1 MDLKSMMDQL
11 SLQTGLDYT
20 DLLLMARAAQDMSF
34 ADSLALPAGGPPH
47 LRLHDHS

>member
-1 MDLKSMMDQL
+1 MMDQL

-20 DLLLMARAAQDMSF
+20 DLCSWPGPLKDMSF
-34 ADSLALPAGGPPH
+34 ADSLAPYPAGGPPH